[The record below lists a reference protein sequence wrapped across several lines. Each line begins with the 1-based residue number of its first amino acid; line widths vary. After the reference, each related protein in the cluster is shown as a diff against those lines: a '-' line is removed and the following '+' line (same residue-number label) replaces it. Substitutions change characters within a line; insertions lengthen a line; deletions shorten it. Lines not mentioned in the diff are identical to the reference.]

1 MGPCVG
7 PFPAD
12 QPTGALLQ
20 ETLAKQGV
28 VLPHERAMQQGAAA
42 AGSGPAP
49 QLGAIYYERDSEE
62 EYDSDVDPDDDL
74 DI

>member
-1 MGPCVG
+1 M
-7 PFPAD
+7 
-12 QPTGALLQ
+12 
-20 ETLAKQGV
+20 AKQGV
-28 VLPHERAMQQGAAA
+28 VLPHERAMHQGAATA
-42 AGSGPAP
+42 GPAH